1 MKRPEV
7 LTVAAATTITTTKIE
22 NATAGLPTN
31 CFNRLHNRVLCAGA
45 KAKGEG
51 KGKGKENAMAICD
64 YISSLRSE
72 VNPSDNYRKTVI
84 MLLWFS

>member
-45 KAKGEG
+45 KAKGKG
-51 KGKGKENAMAICD
+51 KGKGKENAMAI
-64 YISSLRSE
+64 SR

>member
-45 KAKGEG
+45 KAKG
-51 KGKGKENAMAICD
+51 KGKENAMAICD

-84 MLLWFS
+84 MLLWF

>member
-1 MKRPEV
+1 

-22 NATAGLPTN
+22 NATAGLATN

-45 KAKGEG
+45 KAKG